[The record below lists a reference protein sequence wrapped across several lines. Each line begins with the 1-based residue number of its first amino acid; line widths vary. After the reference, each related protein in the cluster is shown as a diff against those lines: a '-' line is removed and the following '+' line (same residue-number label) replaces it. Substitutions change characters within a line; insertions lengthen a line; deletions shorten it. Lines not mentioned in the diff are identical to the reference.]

1 MKRRR
6 WQVDLRLAHE
16 LTLAQARRVLGA
28 DGDSETLRSL
38 LALFAKLS
46 AVVENGTVIYLRE
59 LCDPKWDIAGS
70 LRSPIRGVGNFH

>member
-6 WQVDLRLAHE
+6 WQVDLRLADE

-38 LALFAKLS
+38 LALFAKRFTGIYAS
-46 AVVENGTVIYLRE
+46 FATRNGI
-59 LCDPKWDIAGS
+59 S
-70 LRSPIRGVGNFH
+70 LARRGPPFMA